1 FQEQQRRSAL
11 PGEDDLLVEYI
22 QTRFGH
28 HIFVYPF
35 DGKLVH
41 EGMAQVLAYRLGKIK
56 PATFSIA
63 SNEYGFEQLSAT
75 SYDLDEALVKD
86 WHSPKNLHH
95 DITSVINVRERARRR
110 FRDIAGIA
118 GLVCQGYPGKPM

>member
-1 FQEQQRRSAL
+1 FLKPLFQEQQRRSAL

-28 HIFVYPF
+28 HLFVYPF
-35 DGKLVH
+35 DVKLVH

-63 SNEYGFEQLSAT
+63 SNEYVFELLSAT
-75 SYDLDEALVKD
+75 SYDLAVALLNHLVSAINP
-86 WHSPKNLHH
+86 HQ
-95 DITSVINVRERARRR
+95 VIRYGFIVR
-110 FRDIAGIA
+110 
-118 GLVCQGYPGKPM
+118 